1 MLFGIFCQDLISRD
15 ARIPPSST
23 LKICSKITAP
33 TTSNFKE
40 RVLIMIELTNINK
53 SFGTLQVLKDVSLNI
68 GQGEIVAI
76 VGPSGAGKTTLLQI
90 AGSLDLPDSG
100 TVKYDGVDI
109 TSLSEKKL
117 ADFRNRNIG
126 FIFQFH
132 ELLPEF
138 SALEN
143 VALPALIGGKRRKEA
158 YAEAR
163 TILTRLGLGE
173 RLRHRPSELSGGEK
187 QRTAIARALIN
198 NPRII
203 FADEP
208 TGSLDSHNRE
218 EIQRI
223 ISDLCR
229 EQGHTFLI
237 VTHDP
242 SLASIAHR
250 TVTMTDGRI
259 TGIS

>member
-1 MLFGIFCQDLISRD
+1 
-15 ARIPPSST
+15 
-23 LKICSKITAP
+23 
-33 TTSNFKE
+33 
-40 RVLIMIELTNINK
+40 MIEISNINK
-53 SFGTLQVLKDVSLNI
+53 YYGSLQVLRDVSLSI
-68 GQGEIVAI
+68 GNGEIVAI

-100 TVKYDGVDI
+100 RVTYDGVDI
-109 TSLSEKKL
+109 TALSSRKL
-117 ADFRNRNIG
+117 AEFRNRNIG

-143 VALPALIGGKRRKEA
+143 VALPALISGRKRKEA
-158 YAEAR
+158 YTDATHLLE
-163 TILTRLGLGE
+163 RLGLGD

-187 QRTAIARALIN
+187 QRAAIARALIN
-198 NPRII
+198 KPRIA

-208 TGSLDSHNRE
+208 TGSLDSHNRR
-218 EIQRI
+218 EIQQI

-229 EQGHTFLI
+229 EHSQTFLI

-250 TVTMTDGRI
+250 TVTMTDGC
-259 TGIS
+259 ISNIS